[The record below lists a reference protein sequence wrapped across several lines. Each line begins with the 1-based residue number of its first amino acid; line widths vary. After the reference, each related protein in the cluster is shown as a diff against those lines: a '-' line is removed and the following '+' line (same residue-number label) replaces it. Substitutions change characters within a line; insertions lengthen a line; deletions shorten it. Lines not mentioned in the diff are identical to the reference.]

1 MLSFFET
8 FSNYLY
14 NLWRLIWNSFQL
26 LIDGFQIVFTM
37 SGYMNTLILYLPSVI
52 ALSVSLV
59 VGICVLRF
67 MLLK

>member
-26 LIDGFQIVFTM
+26 LIDAFQIVLTM
-37 SGYMNTLILYLPSVI
+37 GGYINILILYLPSVI
-52 ALSVSLV
+52 ALSVTLV
-59 VGICVLRF
+59 VAICVLRF

>member
-8 FSNYLY
+8 FTNYLV
-14 NLWRLIWNSFQL
+14 NIWAIIWNSFQL
-26 LIDGFQIVFTM
+26 LLDGFQLVFAMTGYINTM
-37 SGYMNTLILYLPSVI
+37 ILYLPSVL